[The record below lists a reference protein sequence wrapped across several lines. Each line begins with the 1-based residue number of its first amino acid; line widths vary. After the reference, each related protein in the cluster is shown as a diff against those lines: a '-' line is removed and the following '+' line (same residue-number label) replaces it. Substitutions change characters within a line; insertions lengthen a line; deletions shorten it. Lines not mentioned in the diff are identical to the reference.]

1 MCEELRV
8 AVWFLREGSQVLFN
22 LLTMVKVG
30 YYFVEDDE
38 VNQLS
43 SEQRAIFDREV
54 RSLIE
59 QSTQRVRTLLE
70 THRAELERIKEALLE
85 YETITGEE
93 LKRIIRGEK
102 IRAGLVKA

>member
-1 MCEELRV
+1 M
-8 AVWFLREGSQVLFN
+8 GSQRKLPSVWKC
-22 LLTMVKVG
+22 LLTVLQVG

-43 SEQRAIFDREV
+43 SEQRTIFDREV

-59 QSTQRVRTLLE
+59 QSTQRVRGLLE
-70 THRAELERIKEALLE
+70 THRSELERIKEALLE

-93 LKRIIRGEK
+93 LKKIIKGEK
-102 IRAGLVKA
+102 IRAGHAKL